1 VRLLAAAGEWE
12 LLARGWQGFLGRW
25 RSGFEGL
32 WPTDHEALLT
42 AVRVGS
48 VTGRERLG
56 PPVPPVEALLPC
68 RPAVNVVV
76 HRYSDRMPA
85 GAAVLAQRSDPRA
98 QKVADH
104 VDGPFEVVTPAA
116 LSERVPSAVGR
127 PPGGAVAISRV
138 DGMTAVTRPVLV
150 LVGPPG
156 AGKTTV
162 GRVLARRLAVPFTDV
177 DSVIVERAGK
187 PIAEVFLDDGEE
199 AFRALEREVV
209 AHALAT
215 VEGVLA
221 LGGGSVLAAETR
233 RLLRGHRVVHLSVG
247 LADGLRRTGMSTAR
261 PLLAG
266 VNPRATFRA
275 LLEARAPLYRE
286 VATVEVDTSRRSS
299 GQVARSVL
307 AALGEVP
314 VADEQ
319 DAPDEAVA
327 ASSPAGAADGD
338 GAVLLP
344 DPSMSRPG

>member
-1 VRLLAAAGEWE
+1 
-12 LLARGWQGFLGRW
+12 
-25 RSGFEGL
+25 
-32 WPTDHEALLT
+32 
-42 AVRVGS
+42 
-48 VTGRERLG
+48 
-56 PPVPPVEALLPC
+56 
-68 RPAVNVVV
+68 
-76 HRYSDRMPA
+76 
-85 GAAVLAQRSDPRA
+85 
-98 QKVADH
+98 
-104 VDGPFEVVTPAA
+104 
-116 LSERVPSAVGR
+116 
-127 PPGGAVAISRV
+127 
-138 DGMTAVTRPVLV
+138 MTAVTRPVLV

-177 DSVIVERAGK
+177 DAVIVERAGK
-187 PIAEVFLDDGEE
+187 PIADVFLDDGEE

-209 AHALAT
+209 AQALAT

-233 RLLRGHRVVHLSVG
+233 QLLRAHRVVHLSVG

-307 AALGEVP
+307 EALGEAP
-314 VADEQ
+314 VADEP
-319 DAPDEAVA
+319 DAPDEAAA
-327 ASSPAGAADGD
+327 ASAPAGTADGD
-338 GAVLLP
+338 SAVLLP